1 MKEIRTRIE
10 KGFERLGEF
19 IIRFRWG
26 VLALTFLLTA
36 VMVLQIPKTTFN
48 MDTEAFL
55 QEDDP
60 SILKYDEFR
69 DQFGRDEMIV
79 VMISPENVFD
89 QAFLTK
95 LKAFHEQLEEQVP
108 HLNDITSLVNARLTR
123 GEEGQLLVEDLM
135 AELPGTEDE
144 LALLKARVLA
154 NPIYRNLLVS
164 EDGKLTTVVIKSEAY
179 VTGGDE
185 SEEDTGFD
193 EESTGKANSIGED
206 ERKHLSNDD
215 NTEIV
220 RSIRDV
226 MQQFNSPDFPLR
238 LSGSPVVTD
247 YLKAAMQGDMMKFTR
262 LAIIA
267 IALFL
272 FLLFRRVS
280 GVLLPLLTV
289 VLSVIFTFGMMAATG
304 TPITLP
310 LAILPSF
317 ILATGVGAS
326 VHIMAIFFKYYR
338 TEDKPTAIVKTL
350 GHSGLPIAMTSIT
363 TSAGLLSFLGAEL
376 APASDLGIFASFG
389 MLASFTFSV
398 CLIPALLSIF
408 PVKPQTAPKST
419 GKNNPMDR
427 ILLACGNFAVDQKWK
442 VTIVA
447 IVLVFVAG
455 IGISQLRPSH
465 DVLYWFKKGTEIR
478 DNTDLIDS
486 KMKGTLAIEV
496 VIDTGVENGLFEPV
510 VLNGLEKLAERLM
523 AYKGKD
529 PSMFVG
535 KTISLVDM
543 LKEINQALHEN
554 QIEHYAIPQDRQLI
568 AQEFL
573 LFENSG
579 SDDLEDIVD
588 SRFSKTH
595 LTAKVPWNDSVN
607 YVHFVNYVES
617 NVEEIFGDKY
627 ETAVTGLI
635 QMMMKTVSAMMS
647 STFKSYG
654 IAVVIITILMILLL
668 GRFRIGV
675 LSMIPNLFPILLI
688 LGLMGW
694 TGIKLDMFTM
704 LIGSIAIGLAVDDT
718 IHFFH
723 NFRIFYEESGNVRNA
738 VLETL
743 TTAGRAMLV
752 TTVVL
757 AVGFWLFMFASMN
770 HLFNFGLLTGT
781 TLVFAFLADILL
793 APALLAIVTPDKKHL
808 PLLIPDKKNKIG
820 SN

>member
-1 MKEIRTRIE
+1 MKDIRARIE
-10 KGFERLGEF
+10 KGFEGLGEI
-19 IIRFRWG
+19 IIRFRWAVI
-26 VLALTFLLTA
+26 VLSILLTA
-36 VMVLQIPKTTFN
+36 VMVSQIPKITFN
-48 MDTEAFL
+48 MDTDAFL

-60 SILKYDEFR
+60 ARVQYDEFR
-69 DQFGRDEMIV
+69 EQFGRDEMILIMV
-79 VMISPENVFD
+79 SPENSFD
-89 QAFLTK
+89 LAFLKK
-95 LKAFHEQLEEQVP
+95 LNTLHEQLEERVP

-135 AELPGTEDE
+135 ENLPDSEEE
-144 LALLKARVLA
+144 LALLKSRVLA
-154 NPIYRNLLVS
+154 NPLYRNLLVS
-164 EDGKLTTVVIKSEAY
+164 EDGKLTTIVIKSEAY
-179 VTGGDE
+179 GSADDQEEEGLEEKSVTDV
-185 SEEDTGFD
+185 TAAD
-193 EESTGKANSIGED
+193 EE
-206 ERKHLSNDD
+206 ERVLLSNAE
-215 NTEIV
+215 NSAMV
-220 RSIRDV
+220 QVVRDV
-226 MQQFNSPDFPLR
+226 IAEFNGPDFPLR

-247 YLKAAMQGDMMKFTR
+247 YIKTTMQGDMMKFTR
-262 LAIIA
+262 LAIFA

-272 FLLFRRVS
+272 FLLFRRIS

-289 VLSVIFTFGMMAATG
+289 VLSVVFTIGTMAATG

-326 VHIMAIFFKYYR
+326 VHIMSIFFKYYR
-338 TEDKPTAIVKTL
+338 TEEKPAAIIKTL
-350 GHSGLPIAMTSIT
+350 GHSGLPVAMTAIT
-363 TSAGLLSFLGAEL
+363 TSAGLMSFLGAEL
-376 APASDLGIFASFG
+376 APASDLGIFASLG
-389 MLASFTFSV
+389 MLSSFVFSV
-398 CLIPALLSIF
+398 FLIPALLSVF
-408 PVKPQTAPKST
+408 PVKPQTAIKEN
-419 GKNNPMDR
+419 GKPNSMDR
-427 ILLACGNFAVDQKWK
+427 VLLACGNFAVDQKWK
-442 VTIVA
+442 VTAVA
-447 IVLVFVAG
+447 IMLIFIAG
-455 IGISQLRPSH
+455 IGIAQLRPSH

-478 DNTDLIDS
+478 ENTILIDS
-486 KMKGTLAIEV
+486 KMKGSLSFEV
-496 VIDTGVENGLFEPV
+496 VIDTGIENGLFEPA
-510 VLNGLEKLAERLM
+510 VLIGLDKLAEKLM
-523 AYKGKD
+523 AYQGEV

-554 QIEHYAIPQDRQLI
+554 QSDYYSIPPDRKLI

-579 SDDLEDIVD
+579 SDDLEDLVD

-607 YVHFVNYVES
+607 AVHLAKYIDS

-627 ETAVTGLI
+627 ETHVTGLML
-635 QMMMKTVSAMMS
+635 MMMKTVAAMMN

-654 IAVVIITILMILLL
+654 VAVVIITILMILLI

-675 LSMIPNLFPILLI
+675 LSMAPNLFPIVLI

-718 IHFFH
+718 IHFFY
-723 NFRIFYEESGNVRNA
+723 NFRKYYETGGNVRKA
-738 VLETL
+738 VLDTL

-752 TTVVL
+752 TTAVL
-757 AVGFWLFMFASMN
+757 AIGFWLFMFASMN

-793 APALLAIVTPDKKHL
+793 APALLAIVTPDRKYISDQSAL
-808 PLLIPDKKNKIG
+808 ASVSRESRQN
-820 SN
+820 

>member
-1 MKEIRTRIE
+1 MKDIRARIE
-10 KGFERLGEF
+10 KGFEGLGTF
-19 IIRFRWG
+19 VIRFRWAVI
-26 VLALTFLLTA
+26 VLSLLLTA
-36 VMVLQIPKTTFN
+36 IMVSQIPKITFD
-48 MDTEAFL
+48 MDTDAFL
-55 QEDDP
+55 QKDDP
-60 SILKYDEFR
+60 TRLQYDEYR
-69 DQFGRDEMIV
+69 EQFGRDEMILI
-79 VMISPENVFD
+79 MISPENVFD
-89 QAFLTK
+89 LAFLKK
-95 LKAFHEQLEEQVP
+95 LKSFHERLEDQVP

-123 GEEGQLLVEDLM
+123 GEEGQLLVDDLM
-135 AELPGTEDE
+135 EVLPDSEDE
-144 LALLKARVLA
+144 LALLKSRVLA
-154 NPIYRNLLVS
+154 NPLYRNLLVS

-179 VTGGDE
+179 GTA
-185 SEEDTGFD
+185 EEDD
-193 EESTGKANSIGED
+193 EEEGVEEESISDVTALDTE
-206 ERKHLSNDD
+206 ERVLLSNAE
-215 NTEIV
+215 NSAMV
-220 RSIRDV
+220 QVVRDV
-226 MQQFNSPDFPLR
+226 IAEFNGPDFPLR

-247 YLKAAMQGDMMKFTR
+247 YIKTTMQGDMMKFTR

-272 FLLFRRVS
+272 FLLFRRIS

-289 VLSVIFTFGMMAATG
+289 VLSVVFTIGMMAATG

-326 VHIMAIFFKYYR
+326 VHIMSIFFKYYR
-338 TEDKPTAIVKTL
+338 TEEKQTAIIKTL
-350 GHSGLPIAMTSIT
+350 GHSGLPVAMTAIT

-389 MLASFTFSV
+389 MMVSFTLSV

-408 PVKPQTAPKST
+408 PAKPQTARNENGET
-419 GKNNPMDR
+419 NTMDR
-427 ILLACGNFAVDQKWK
+427 VLLACGNFAVNQKWK
-442 VTIVA
+442 VTAFAMLLIF
-447 IVLVFVAG
+447 IAG
-455 IGISQLRPSH
+455 IGIAQLRPSH

-478 DNTDLIDS
+478 ENTILIDS
-486 KMKGTLAIEV
+486 KMKGSLSFEV
-496 VIDTGVENGLFEPV
+496 VIDTGVENGLFEPE
-510 VLNGLEKLAERLM
+510 VLIGLEKLASRLM
-523 AYKGKD
+523 AYQGEI

-554 QIEHYAIPQDRQLI
+554 QSDYYSIPPDRQLI

-579 SDDLEDIVD
+579 SDDLEDLVD

-607 YVHFVNYVES
+607 AVHLANYIDS

-627 ETAVTGLI
+627 ETYVTGLML
-635 QMMMKTVSAMMS
+635 MMMKTVAAMMN

-654 IAVVIITILMILLL
+654 VAVVIITIMMILLI

-675 LSMIPNLFPILLI
+675 LSMIPNLFPIVLI
-688 LGLMGW
+688 LGIMGW

-718 IHFFH
+718 IHFFY
-723 NFRIFYEESGNVRNA
+723 NFRKYYEEGGNVRAA
-738 VLETL
+738 VLNTL

-752 TTVVL
+752 TTMVL
-757 AVGFWLFMFASMN
+757 AIGFWLFMFASMN

-793 APALLAIVTPDKKHL
+793 APALLAIVTPDRK
-808 PLLIPDKKNKIG
+808 
-820 SN
+820 